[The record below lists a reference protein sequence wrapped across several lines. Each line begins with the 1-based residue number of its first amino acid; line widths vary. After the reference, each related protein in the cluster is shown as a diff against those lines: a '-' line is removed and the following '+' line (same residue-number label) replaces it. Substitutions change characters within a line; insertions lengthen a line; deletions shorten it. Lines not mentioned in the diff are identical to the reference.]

1 MISIHGLVIQSAN
14 SPQAIGFG
22 LEHTPPPGCKVT
34 AASYLVRHAALYAN
48 DNDYETYIEPFLARW
63 AAAKGKGWSGPLSFM
78 KRWRNP
84 IDDPE
89 NQMEQITPT
98 GAHDATKVGK
108 HLLKHYP
115 HLISTVKKINHD
127 KKSRTKDTARAFAK
141 AFPQHVKLVEISEE
155 GEFHSTIPH
164 KYCPAFTKVCISS
177 ASIGFRVPNNVT

>member
-1 MISIHGLVIQSAN
+1 M
-14 SPQAIGFG
+14 GFG
-22 LEHTPPPGCKVT
+22 LEHTPPRGCKVT

-63 AAAKGKGWSGPLSFM
+63 DAAKGKGWSGPLAFLR
-78 KRWRNP
+78 KWENP

-98 GAHDATKVGK
+98 GARDATEVGK

-115 HLISTVKKINHD
+115 HLISTVKRINHD
-127 KKSRTKDTARAFAK
+127 KKARTKDTARAFAK
-141 AFPQHVKLVEISEE
+141 AFPHDVKLVQISSE

-164 KYCPAFTKVCISS
+164 KYCPKFTKVGRIHGPVMCVLIKL
-177 ASIGFRVPNNVT
+177 GGRR